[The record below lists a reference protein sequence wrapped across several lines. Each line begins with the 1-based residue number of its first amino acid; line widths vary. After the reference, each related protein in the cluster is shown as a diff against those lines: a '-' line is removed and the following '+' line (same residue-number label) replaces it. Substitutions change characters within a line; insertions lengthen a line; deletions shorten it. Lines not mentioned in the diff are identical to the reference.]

1 MLLELLE
8 NPNAELSSEFIAR
21 LTRSIVETRVPEELE
36 DVIRESL
43 QLRESLVDLVVEERL
58 GLMLRGVCPPGVDA
72 RICTFLSRLREAYR
86 ALLSGLLI
94 VDDAG
99 RAYVR
104 FKVQREYDGMLVPR
118 GAIMSMHAGEALVL
132 YAMGDVELASI
143 KPLKANP

>member
-1 MLLELLE
+1 MLE
-8 NPNAELSSEFIAR
+8 NPKAELSPELITR
-21 LTRSIVETRVPEELE
+21 LTRSIVETQVPEGLE
-36 DVIRESL
+36 DLVKESL
-43 QLRESLVDLVVEERL
+43 ELRERLVNLVVEERL
-58 GLMLRGVCPPGVDA
+58 GFMLRGNCPPGVDA

-104 FKVQREYDGMLVPR
+104 FRVQREYDGMMVPR
-118 GAIMSMHAGEALVL
+118 GAMMSMHVGEALVL